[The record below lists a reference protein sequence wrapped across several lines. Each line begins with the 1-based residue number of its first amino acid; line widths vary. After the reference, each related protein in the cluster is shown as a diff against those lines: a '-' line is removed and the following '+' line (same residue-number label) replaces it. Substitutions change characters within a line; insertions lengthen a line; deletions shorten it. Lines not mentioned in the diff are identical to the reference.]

1 MSVNVLSTKVLI
13 EDMIF
18 TSLRLLEMGP
28 PPHVVIRATQRSSC
42 LQGKVCSIFILRY
55 SKTLSIG
62 LGNRTRNFPVCGQA
76 RRLQNGSFFLKIS
89 KGIGKALG
97 KTLSRAKLASLKSP
111 TSVSGERLFSASFQT
126 FCLTAHAYL
135 NTQKNRLFCSLSS
148 APPTELILPWWK
160 NFLKRFL
167 IKVLVSSSLA
177 QKDGNKWWAIATKD
191 GLFAL
196 YVLHLIAANTIQN
209 QTFLRRKST

>member
-18 TSLRLLEMGP
+18 TSLRPLEMGP

-42 LQGKVCSIFILRY
+42 LQGKYAAPLFSVILRP
-55 SKTLSIG
+55 LV
-62 LGNRTRNFPVCGQA
+62 L
-76 RRLQNGSFFLKIS
+76 
-89 KGIGKALG
+89 ALG
-97 KTLSRAKLASLKSP
+97 IEHETFRSAVKRVDCKTVVFSSKSVKKSVKRWVRLFRAKLASLERP

-148 APPTELILPWWK
+148 APPTELILP
-160 NFLKRFL
+160 R
-167 IKVLVSSSLA
+167 
-177 QKDGNKWWAIATKD
+177 
-191 GLFAL
+191 
-196 YVLHLIAANTIQN
+196 
-209 QTFLRRKST
+209 

>member
-55 SKTLSIG
+55 FKTLSIG

-76 RRLQNGSFFLKIS
+76 RRLQNS

-97 KTLSRAKLASLKSP
+97 KTLSRAKLASLERP

-135 NTQKNRLFCSLSS
+135 NTQKHRLFCSLSS
-148 APPTELILPWWK
+148 APPTELILPW
-160 NFLKRFL
+160 
-167 IKVLVSSSLA
+167 
-177 QKDGNKWWAIATKD
+177 
-191 GLFAL
+191 
-196 YVLHLIAANTIQN
+196 
-209 QTFLRRKST
+209 